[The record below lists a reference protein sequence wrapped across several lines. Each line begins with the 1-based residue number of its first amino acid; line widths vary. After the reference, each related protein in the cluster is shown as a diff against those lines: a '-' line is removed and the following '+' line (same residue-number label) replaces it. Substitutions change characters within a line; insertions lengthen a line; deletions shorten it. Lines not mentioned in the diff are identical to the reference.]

1 MINKVKQ
8 YIKKYKMLEKGDQI
22 IVGVSG
28 GADSVC
34 LFHVLLELRREYGL
48 TLYVIHVNHGIRGEE
63 ALRDEEHV
71 RELCKKENISFTSV
85 HKDIPALAKEGR
97 MSLEEAGRKVRYEVF
112 NQYLIAYKCNKIA
125 IAHNKNDNAETILF
139 HMFRGSALAGLT
151 GISPIRDK
159 LIRPLLCL
167 ERQEIEE
174 YLQEKGIPFLND
186 STNFTPEYSRNKI
199 RLGILKEAQEI
210 NKGAVSHIAK
220 AGESLKEIQEFIEKS
235 TQKAMEGILIKEE
248 NNSLLLKAEEL
259 KAEDAVIQKEVVR
272 KALYLLSESLKDIE
286 AVHVTAVLELLD
298 KQAGRRVNLPYGITA
313 VREYR
318 HIELLIEKK
327 DRKEEASAADS
338 DIAERELMIPGV
350 TPLPR
355 KGSAGE
361 GTNIPGAVT
370 SAAVAEKG
378 LSGAGKSPADEAN
391 TLPGTGKNLSF
402 MGNSLIATVLNYKKN
417 MIIPE
422 SICTKWF
429 DYDKIKDTVLIR
441 FRKQGDYLCIDK
453 QGGTKKLKAYFI
465 DEKVPRQERDVLPLL
480 ADGSHIMWVIGGRI
494 SEAYKVDENTRRIL
508 QIKLTEEEENE

>member
-34 LFHVLLELRREYGL
+34 LFHVLLELQREYGL

-63 ALRDEEHV
+63 AFRDEEHV
-71 RELCKKENISFTSV
+71 RELCKKEDVSFTSV

-167 ERQEIEE
+167 ERQEIEG

-186 STNFTPEYSRNKI
+186 STNFTPDYSRNKI
-199 RLGILKEAQEI
+199 RLGILKEAREI

-286 AVHVTAVLELLD
+286 AVHVPAVLELLD

-327 DRKEEASAADS
+327 DRKEEAYAADS
-338 DIAERELMIPGV
+338 DIAEWELIIPGI

-355 KGSAGE
+355 RGKKLHGAEISSADEEKGL
-361 GTNIPGAVT
+361 PGAVT
-370 SAAVAEKG
+370 SPVY
-378 LSGAGKSPADEAN
+378 EAN
-391 TLPGTGKNLSF
+391 ILPGTGKNLPL

-453 QGGTKKLKAYFI
+453 QGGTKKLKAFFI